1 MSIEKE
7 ITKYY
12 NARYEKF
19 KKDLIEV
26 LCKFLGE
33 EYREVIISKI
43 NSLDIVYFVTKRDL
57 SIALKND
64 DLDKNEQKMLEY
76 FLEKLLNY
84 NPLLFGKMS
93 IKELIDYIESKYEL
107 LSASSKK
114 LFDKS
119 KEAFLISTS
128 ENLLNPWHENIL
140 KISLKIILNETHP
153 ISLYHY
159 LIGVY
164 GEPTNIESFEYKNC
178 SLRIYEN
185 KDKGVISLPIYPRD
199 LSPDGEFLWAILNY
213 VIDSIKKEDIDL
225 WHGSI
230 NLGKKLNTHITDY
243 ISIILAHN
251 LHENGI
257 FIFDNKYLSK
267 SEKKYERLLE
277 SEVYQKIKSYFG
289 NLFIKFLI
297 EPNVVI
303 ELVGKEN
310 FRQFAL
316 WISYAASNL
325 EDEIDYYEEDYE
337 EDEDE
342 NKVDVIIPDLDI
354 DIMEVLDDM
363 YLEYLRHQSI
373 SLTTIDIKT
382 IMQAKKTVDVK
393 KDYERREIEH
403 DSKYYHLTLL
413 FKYLEKYG
421 NCNIRFYS
429 QDKLCYTL
437 EFKIDKNGKLKITK
451 NIELYDRPLFNYD
464 KTLNNKA
471 KLKETLAEWEYAE
484 EDYDIVLSLVLY
496 YSLYHETSIST
507 NRDLKSVTTDE
518 IAELYKRV
526 LPMFNLN
533 LKELIEWVLS
543 NDTGRLNI
551 LTHPRKEVE
560 EDYSPATMELKMETL
575 KKKINEVNDVWRKIN
590 NARSKEEYKVAEN
603 EWLALNRK
611 ARR

>member
-1 MSIEKE
+1 
-7 ITKYY
+7 
-12 NARYEKF
+12 
-19 KKDLIEV
+19 
-26 LCKFLGE
+26 
-33 EYREVIISKI
+33 
-43 NSLDIVYFVTKRDL
+43 
-57 SIALKND
+57 
-64 DLDKNEQKMLEY
+64 
-76 FLEKLLNY
+76 
-84 NPLLFGKMS
+84 
-93 IKELIDYIESKYEL
+93 
-107 LSASSKK
+107 
-114 LFDKS
+114 
-119 KEAFLISTS
+119 
-128 ENLLNPWHENIL
+128 
-140 KISLKIILNETHP
+140 
-153 ISLYHY
+153 
-159 LIGVY
+159 
-164 GEPTNIESFEYKNC
+164 
-178 SLRIYEN
+178 
-185 KDKGVISLPIYPRD
+185 
-199 LSPDGEFLWAILNY
+199 
-213 VIDSIKKEDIDL
+213 
-225 WHGSI
+225 
-230 NLGKKLNTHITDY
+230 
-243 ISIILAHN
+243 
-251 LHENGI
+251 
-257 FIFDNKYLSK
+257 
-267 SEKKYERLLE
+267 
-277 SEVYQKIKSYFG
+277 
-289 NLFIKFLI
+289 
-297 EPNVVI
+297 
-303 ELVGKEN
+303 
-310 FRQFAL
+310 
-316 WISYAASNL
+316 
-325 EDEIDYYEEDYE
+325 
-337 EDEDE
+337 
-342 NKVDVIIPDLDI
+342 
-354 DIMEVLDDM
+354 MEVLDDM

-382 IMQAKKTVDVK
+382 IMQAKKIVDVK

-560 EDYSPATMELKMETL
+560 EDYSPATIELKMETL